1 MTDSHAGKT
10 MRLLAAILLLTLSAG
25 CSLTPHQVE
34 NPTPQQNRAVV
45 FDIDGTLTSKIHAIR
60 TAREGAPQA
69 VQAFADGGFHIIY
82 LSARTPLLQF
92 HIPHWMDQHGFPPG
106 SIHVTESRED
116 RRDHKGF
123 KQRVLEA
130 YRARG
135 WTFVAAYGDSSTDFA
150 AYEAAGITPERIFA
164 LQRRGESNCEPGTWS
179 GCHESWPEQMGII
192 NGLIQKAPR

>member
-1 MTDSHAGKT
+1 
-10 MRLLAAILLLTLSAG
+10 MRLHSAILLVTLFAG

-34 NPTPQQNRAVV
+34 NASPQQNRAVV

-60 TAREGAPQA
+60 SAREGAPAA
-69 VQAFADGGFHIIY
+69 VQAFADGGYRIIY
-82 LSARTPLLQF
+82 LSARTPLFQF
-92 HIPHWMDQHGFPPG
+92 HIPHWMDEHGFPQG

-130 YRARG
+130 YGSKG

-150 AYEAAGITPERIFA
+150 AYEGAGISKERVFA
-164 LQRRGESNCEPGTWS
+164 MKRQGETHCEPGTWS
-179 GCHESWPEQMGII
+179 GCFESWPEQTGII
-192 NGLIQKAPR
+192 NGLIRKAPR